1 MDDLAREWL
10 GGGQS
15 SSTVAQI
22 DELTTDIDV
31 QLGELGRSIRSERA
45 KAKERQREREEAFR
59 ESKGRL
65 ETGEEQM
72 VRRMVARALV
82 RSEKS
87 VQGGLHQRRLLDE
100 HDVSALVCRKSEL
113 LLARVSQYV
122 ESVEGDTCCIC
133 LDPLKGGVLRLN
145 TCGHHFH
152 FLCLLK
158 WFEVKQRYW
167 CPLCKSRSGRTTGR
181 ALAPALALPPP
192 RLRTVETIT
201 PKGTHNNLD

>member
-1 MDDLAREWL
+1 MARGSRGGVDDLAREWL

-45 KAKERQREREEAFR
+45 KAKEHQREREEAFR
-59 ESKGRL
+59 ESRGRL

-113 LLARVSQYV
+113 LLARFSQYV

-167 CPLCKSRSGRTTGR
+167 CPLCKSEVRADDGESAGAGPRSSS
-181 ALAPALALPPP
+181 AAPAH
-192 RLRTVETIT
+192 
-201 PKGTHNNLD
+201 G